1 MQGVVQ
7 LGQAY
12 VKLSEI
18 GDVYYLNWKKEYK
31 CKSRLG
37 IDVTND
43 ITAQTKEFERHYQAC
58 KEHVNVQRMKHRELN
73 YFTTQQLLFLRKELA
88 SIKSGAPLNVLSV
101 QVYALLEK
109 ICPDIHPS
117 TLHAALYDTGFFAQN
132 EDNGD
137 GSVSEQFPPPG
148 IDIEVDNEQTADQQL
163 EIVQMYERLLK
174 HAERLSP
181 KAERLA
187 IAAIVYGCQNN
198 VWGDADLVVWCALNK
213 ANVDLI
219 NKLYSKARSSPPFRS
234 IVDEAVESD
243 SSQCSE
249 DSDGV
254 NIRYPLFVL
263 IINAYVNVKR
273 KLCASDS
280 ISTSIFCI
288 KTFFCCSFDAV
299 AINSITAFS
308 FISVKLLM
316 LSASSLL
323 LPF

>member
-18 GDVYYLNWKKEYK
+18 GDVHYLNWKKEYK

-37 IDVTND
+37 VDVTND
-43 ITAQTKEFERHYQAC
+43 ITAQTEGFERHYQAC

-88 SIKSGAPLNVLSV
+88 SIKSGTLLNALSV

-109 ICPDIHPS
+109 ICADIHPS
-117 TLHAALYDTGFFAQN
+117 TLHAALYDTGYVAQN
-132 EDNGD
+132 EDSND
-137 GSVSEQFPPPG
+137 GSVFEQFSPPG
-148 IDIEVDNEQTADQQL
+148 IDIEVDNEQTADRQL
-163 EIVQMYERLLK
+163 KIVQTYERLLK
-174 HAERLSP
+174 YAESLSP
-181 KAERLA
+181 DAERLA
-187 IAAIVYGCQNN
+187 IAAVVYGCQNN

-219 NKLYSKARSSPPFRS
+219 DKLYSKAKSNLPFRS
-234 IVDEAVESD
+234 ILDEAVESE

-249 DSDGV
+249 DSDGD

-263 IINAYVNVKR
+263 IINAYGNVKH
-273 KLCASDS
+273 KLRAPR
-280 ISTSIFCI
+280 TQYRPV
-288 KTFFCCSFDAV
+288 SFV
-299 AINSITAFS
+299 
-308 FISVKLLM
+308 
-316 LSASSLL
+316 
-323 LPF
+323 

>member
-12 VKLSEI
+12 VKLSDT
-18 GDVYYLNWKKEYK
+18 GDVRYLNWKKEYK

-43 ITAQTKEFERHYQAC
+43 ITAQTEEFERHYQAC

-109 ICPDIHPS
+109 ICTDIHPS
-117 TLHAALYDTGFFAQN
+117 TLLAALYDTGYVAQN
-132 EDNGD
+132 EDNND
-137 GSVSEQFPPPG
+137 GSVSEQLPPPG
-148 IDIEVDNEQTADQQL
+148 IGIEVDNEQTAEQQL
-163 EIVQMYERLLK
+163 EIVQTYERLLK
-174 HAERLSP
+174 YAESLSSD
-181 KAERLA
+181 AERLA

-219 NKLYSKARSSPPFRS
+219 DKLYSEAKSNPPFRS
-234 IVDEAVESD
+234 IVDEAVESE

-249 DSDGV
+249 DSDGDS
-254 NIRYPLFVL
+254 IRYPLFVL
-263 IINAYVNVKR
+263 IINAYGNVKH
-273 KLCASDS
+273 KLRAPR
-280 ISTSIFCI
+280 TQYRPV
-288 KTFFCCSFDAV
+288 FFV
-299 AINSITAFS
+299 
-308 FISVKLLM
+308 
-316 LSASSLL
+316 
-323 LPF
+323 